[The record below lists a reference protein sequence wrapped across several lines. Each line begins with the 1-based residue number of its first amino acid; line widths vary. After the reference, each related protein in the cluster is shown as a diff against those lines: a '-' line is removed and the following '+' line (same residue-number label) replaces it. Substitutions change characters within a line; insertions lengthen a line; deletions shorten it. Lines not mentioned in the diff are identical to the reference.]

1 MVPGDHGS
9 TFAGGPLVCH
19 AAQYVVDRVRQ
30 PEFLA
35 GTRMLLLSLHVL
47 ACGST
52 VSRPADLT
60 CAAAAVTARGN
71 QLVTGLRT
79 ALAGNAHVKE
89 VRGSGLLVG
98 IQLDMQAGPVVEVRP
113 C

>member
-35 GTRMLLLSLHVL
+35 GTRLLLLSFH
-47 ACGST
+47 
-52 VSRPADLT
+52 
-60 CAAAAVTARGN
+60 
-71 QLVTGLRT
+71 
-79 ALAGNAHVKE
+79 ALAYGY
-89 VRGSGLLVG
+89 
-98 IQLDMQAGPVVEVRP
+98 PVSHPR
-113 C
+113 